1 MVINI
6 VKNILQ
12 TLICIINMSW
22 IPYKILVYLFY
33 MTGDLV
39 EGQSPKSYT
48 YYSRNY
54 IIPWTNGCI
63 TRIMLRLLN
72 DVWNALHQIQ
82 HTNFQGVAHVYIRI
96 PEIQWGP
103 KAQIILTQSNKGIR
117 HIGILLFR
125 WYAGGASWLHRNKR
139 ETQRDARKFSY
150 PSPTVIWQSHPLHSV
165 KVLLK
170 QFLVFFCSYF
180 CSHSHVICK

>member
-125 WYAGGASWLHRNKR
+125 WYAGGASWLHHNKR
-139 ETQRDARKFSY
+139 ETQRNATRRTRIFLPYSDLPITSLIY
-150 PSPTVIWQSHPLHSV
+150 IYINCHP
-165 KVLLK
+165 
-170 QFLVFFCSYF
+170 
-180 CSHSHVICK
+180 ICKHKRWQLILW